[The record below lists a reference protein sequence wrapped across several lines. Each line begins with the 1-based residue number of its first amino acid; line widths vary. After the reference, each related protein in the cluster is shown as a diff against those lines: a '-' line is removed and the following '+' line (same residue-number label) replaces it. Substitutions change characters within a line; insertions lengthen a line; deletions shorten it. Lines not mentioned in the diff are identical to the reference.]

1 MPWDPAMF
9 VVTLTYTGP
18 TDQIDA
24 RRPEHR
30 AWLDPHVA
38 AGLMLVTGPLVSR
51 TGGVLIVS
59 GKIGRAELEDLLKQD
74 PFSVHGLAD
83 YALIEFEAN
92 KVNPA
97 LAGLV

>member
-1 MPWDPAMF
+1 MF

-18 TDQIDA
+18 AEEIDA
-24 RRPEHR
+24 RRPAHR
-30 AWLDPHVA
+30 EWLDPHVA
-38 AGLMLVTGPLVSR
+38 SGLLLVTGPMVPR
-51 TGGVLIVS
+51 TGGVLIAS
-59 GKIGRAELEDLLKQD
+59 GRVGRSELEALLKQD

-83 YALIEFEAN
+83 YAVVEFEAN